1 MSPRNEEP
9 INVENT
15 TRIRKESMREKI
27 RKLSQERKKA
37 RKKLQDIE
45 ENPKK
50 LRKEKRQYFVNEQ
63 GDRGSNVEESE
74 A

>member
-9 INVENT
+9 IHVENT
-15 TRIRKESMREKI
+15 TRTRKESMREKI

-37 RKKLQDIE
+37 RKQLQETE

-50 LRKEKRQYFVNEQ
+50 LRNEKRKYFVNEE
-63 GDRGSNVEESE
+63 GDTGRNVEESE